1 MAGRSRQSH
10 DKRQREKRKAEK
22 AAMKRARRQNKD
34 VGPQTT
40 TDTDE
45 PEPDKDALME
55 RFRVLNEKHAAG
67 EISTEEFEQENN
79 EILMALGVEVE

>member
-22 AAMKRARRQNKD
+22 ASIKRARRQNRD
-34 VGPQTT
+34 EGPEATS
-40 TDTDE
+40 DE

-55 RFRVLNEKHAAG
+55 RFRIINEKHAAG
-67 EISTEEFEQENN
+67 EISKEEFEEENN
-79 EILMALGVEVE
+79 EILLALGVEVD